1 MGRPEK
7 WSRSAMLK
15 QRGKLRP
22 FVTWDSQKNGREVP
36 RYRREAFFDRF
47 IWEKFEKMVA
57 KCLAVAAWH
66 FATKIPSERG
76 ARIWQIGARREFE
89 ARVCSAARLRL
100 RLGGVHATRAI
111 RVDRHG
117 LEAVCHVV
125 VIEVLGVELL
135 DRGAGLNAAHAAEP
149 AVERLERH
157 DAVHQHEGGDHGGQ
171 RVAHLPRDQV
181 DELEQ
186 ARQADLDPE
195 QTEGARQDL

>member
-66 FATKIPSERG
+66 FATKIPSEIG

-89 ARVCSAARLRL
+89 ARACSAARY
-100 RLGGVHATRAI
+100 A
-111 RVDRHG
+111 
-117 LEAVCHVV
+117 
-125 VIEVLGVELL
+125 
-135 DRGAGLNAAHAAEP
+135 AGLGEST
-149 AVERLERH
+149 RLDVSGWIVMVWKRF
-157 DAVHQHEGGDHGGQ
+157 AM
-171 RVAHLPRDQV
+171 
-181 DELEQ
+181 
-186 ARQADLDPE
+186 
-195 QTEGARQDL
+195 